1 MQGKHL
7 IHSIF
12 IHDLKINKRII
23 NLEIQGTSIDF
34 INIKYFSEK
43 NIKNLSKHIK
53 QGNLESFAIGTRNKI
68 RMTAFNVTSIH
79 HRRM

>member
-12 IHDLKINKRII
+12 IHDLKTNKRII

-34 INIKYFSEK
+34 FNIKYFSK
-43 NIKNLSKHIK
+43 KKKKKPK
-53 QGNLESFAIGTRNKI
+53 QTYKTGKS
-68 RMTAFNVTSIH
+68 
-79 HRRM
+79 